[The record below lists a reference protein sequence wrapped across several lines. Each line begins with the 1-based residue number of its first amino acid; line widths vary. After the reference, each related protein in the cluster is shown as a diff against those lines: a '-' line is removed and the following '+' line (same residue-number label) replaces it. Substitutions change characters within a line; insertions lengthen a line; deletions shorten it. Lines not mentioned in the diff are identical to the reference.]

1 MRCVIV
7 FMKPSSA
14 GYNLD
19 WLLAIKRMLR
29 ARMVNRIIQFFG
41 GSLHFSGSLRAGFV
55 SVVIL
60 FAIPLSVQA
69 ADLGTALE
77 RYKAGDFIGAVD
89 EWKEIARAGDP
100 DALFNLGQVYRL
112 GRGVEVGME
121 VSAYY
126 YRRAAEAGHP
136 EAQGNLA
143 TVYYFDPD
151 QPDKK
156 GEAITW
162 WRLAARKGH
171 PWSQYMLAVLHFNGD
186 GVPQDNI
193 QAFAWMVLAREA
205 GVDQALVAERVMR
218 RSMSVNDLT
227 QGRLLSRALV
237 EVPLGQLMPSLS
249 IPDPFIGT
257 DPSWPGVVPATPATP
272 GTPGAP
278 PSTSSPSAP
287 SSPAAPQ
294 EPPRANTVV
303 QGGLTAQDGLRPH
316 GEVGSMSIS
325 DEPLR
330 GWRIQL
336 GSFRSADAP
345 MRYGTELADN
355 HSDLLEGLEQQIQE
369 ADLGERG
376 VYFRLVYGSFADRA
390 AAKARC
396 DAFDE
401 RGMSCVIIN
410 P

>member
-1 MRCVIV
+1 MAHRDFHICKLAHHLARAAAVIV
-7 FMKPSSA
+7 C
-14 GYNLD
+14 
-19 WLLAIKRMLR
+19 LLAWP
-29 ARMVNRIIQFFG
+29 A
-41 GSLHFSGSLRAGFV
+41 
-55 SVVIL
+55 
-60 FAIPLSVQA
+60 QA

-77 RYKAGDFIGAVD
+77 RYKAGDFVGAVE
-89 EWKEIARAGDP
+89 EWKDIARAGDP

-112 GRGVEVGME
+112 GRGVDVDME
-121 VSAYY
+121 LAAYY

-143 TVYYFDPD
+143 TLYYFDADRPGR
-151 QPDKK
+151 K

-205 GVDQALVAERVMR
+205 GVEQAVVAERVMR

-237 EVPLGQLMPSLS
+237 EVPLGQFVPSLA
-249 IPDPFIGT
+249 IPDPFMG
-257 DPSWPGVVPATPATP
+257 SGSNWPGVVPATPATP
-272 GTPGAP
+272 
-278 PSTSSPSAP
+278 SAP
-287 SSPAAPQ
+287 DEPAGTSSPAAPASPSAPD
-294 EPPRANTVV
+294 EPPRALTTV
-303 QGGLTAQDGLRPH
+303 QGGLVSGADLGPQPG
-316 GEVGSMSIS
+316 VGSMSIR

-336 GSFRSADAP
+336 GSFRGSDAP
-345 MRYGTELADN
+345 MRFAAELADQ
-355 HSDLLEGLEQQIQE
+355 HPDLTEGLIAQVQQ
-369 ADLGERG
+369 ADLGARG

-396 DAFDE
+396 DAFAA
-401 RGMSCVIIN
+401 RGKSCVVVN